1 MRAKLRQLAA
11 NFALLVGSVLACL
24 LFFEFVVFGLIL
36 KPDDVLP
43 NVSVNGV
50 VRYQPNTRA
59 IFRHP
64 DGTPVP
70 RHHQPPGLELHQA
83 LLQPG
88 QDAGRAARRRDRR
101 LLRARRL
108 RRSPTQ
114 GFPEVIER
122 QLNAAGVR
130 AEVLR
135 FGMDGAPLSQYLHML
150 RREVRAYQP
159 DVVVVQ
165 LIHNDF
171 DESYRF
177 LKTRYASSF
186 LKIGMS
192 EAGRPW
198 RSRRSTSR
206 PAARCAARA
215 STRSATSTTRPGAYL
230 QLKNLVSRLWWGGD
244 EEFKPEFIS
253 SAVDIRRIA
262 DHAKNRFFAR
272 YVLSEMKAL
281 SARGRLQARVR
292 HGWRAR
298 GRLRRQ
304 AARQLRGAQAQ
315 RHCPRPDG
323 RARLPFL
330 DLQATFADRLSAR
343 HRRFEFPFDWHWNV
357 LGNELAGE
365 AIAKELLSD
374 RRLLGA
380 RPAASTAA
388 PVPAG
393 KS

>member
-1 MRAKLRQLAA
+1 MRAKLRQLAL
-11 NFALLVGSVLACL
+11 NIALLSVSVLATFA
-24 LFFEFVVFGLIL
+24 FFELVVFGMIL

-43 NVSVNGV
+43 NVSIDGV
-50 VRYQPNTRA
+50 VRYQPSTRA
-59 IFRHP
+59 TFRHP
-64 DGTPVP
+64 DGTQSLVTTNAQGWNSTKPSYV
-70 RHHQPPGLELHQA
+70 RAKTPGV
-83 LLQPG
+83 
-88 QDAGRAARRRDRR
+88 
-101 LLRARRL
+101 LRVAVVGD
-108 RRSPTQ
+108 SYVHGSFVNPDQ

-122 QLNAAGVR
+122 ELNAAGVR

-150 RREVRAYQP
+150 RREVRQYQP

-171 DESYRF
+171 DETYRF
-177 LKTRYASSF
+177 LRTRYASSF
-186 LKIGMS
+186 LKIGVS
-192 EAGRPW
+192 EAGRPVEIAPVDFKGGGSDVL
-198 RSRRSTSR
+198 RNSNTFRYLYYKT
-206 PAARCAARA
+206 
-215 STRSATSTTRPGAYL
+215 GAYL

-281 SARGRLQARVR
+281 AREDGFRLVFAMDGVREAVYSGKPPESYEVHKLNVIARDLT
-292 HGWRAR
+292 AE
-298 GRLRRQ
+298 L
-304 AARQLRGAQAQ
+304 
-315 RHCPRPDG
+315 D
-323 RARLPFL
+323 LPFL
-330 DLQATFADRLSAR
+330 DLQTTFADSYRRAA
-343 HRRFEFPFDWHWNV
+343 RRFEFPFDWHWNA
-357 LGNELAGE
+357 LGNELAGK
-365 AIAKELLSD
+365 AITKELLSD